1 MYNFKTEDVVEG
13 FSNDNELFD
22 FSNYSTKS
30 IYYNSKKLVV
40 AKMKDK
46 AVGIAIDNL
55 FGLKPKIY

>member
-40 AKMKDK
+40 AKMKDI